1 MIAPAEKAV
10 EANGEPPKVAEE
22 EPAEEEEAPTAE
34 EPAAEEPAK
43 EEEKKDEEKTEDEPA
58 APVVS
63 KPNPISQLLS
73 TCCGLVCKVVGLVKC
88 LVSQVL
94 GLINLVKD
102 KILSLPWAC
111 IINLSTMLAIEGGVA
126 YGYWLLT
133 EDQLVFAL
141 PVINLTGK
149 FVLGKLGL
157 EAPRAHLATELLDT
171 SKLALKYYI
180 YRTYI
185 TASAWDEAELPAMTS
200 SLTDLTDQIPI
211 SAEDGKN
218 GALVFVSA
226 VSVLSGVAPIAG

>member
-1 MIAPAEKAV
+1 MIAPAEKAA

-22 EPAEEEEAPTAE
+22 EPAEEEAAPAAD

-58 APVVS
+58 PVVS
-63 KPNPISQLLS
+63 KPNPISQLLN

-133 EDQLVFAL
+133 EDQLVCAL
-141 PVINLTGK
+141 PVINIAGK
-149 FVLGKLGL
+149 FILGKLGEKKVL
-157 EAPRAHLATELLDT
+157 EAPGVHLTSELLDT

-185 TASAWDEAELPAMTS
+185 TASA
-200 SLTDLTDQIPI
+200 
-211 SAEDGKN
+211 
-218 GALVFVSA
+218 
-226 VSVLSGVAPIAG
+226 